1 MLERKEAA
9 AVGVPVLGECFKPVS
24 QVWGVGRE
32 KNCLSGEKRVGSI
45 RNPLELVVLNP
56 AGEKKMSIK

>member
-24 QVWGVGRE
+24 QVLGVGRG
-32 KNCLSGEKRVGSI
+32 KNCLSGEKRVGGL
-45 RNPLELVVLNP
+45 RNPLELVILNQQ
-56 AGEKKMSIK
+56 GKKDEH